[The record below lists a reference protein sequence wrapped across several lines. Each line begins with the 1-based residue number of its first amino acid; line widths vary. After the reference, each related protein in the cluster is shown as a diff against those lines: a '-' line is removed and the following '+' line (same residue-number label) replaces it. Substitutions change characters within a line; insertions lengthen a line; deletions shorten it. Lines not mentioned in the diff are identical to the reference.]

1 MELKNAM
8 TENSCYACRRP
19 KAQIQCEV
27 CSERFCKNCSQFLES
42 SIFSFMKDV
51 PESLK
56 HTHYCMSCFDSEVQP
71 ALENYRELIEQARS
85 VFIFFTTQKKAIPL
99 IKKSKE
105 KVVVEACDDRDE
117 TILRLAFQAAQ
128 QGYNAVIETE
138 VVAQKIRNEGY
149 QKSVWR
155 GVGVPAQV
163 NAERM
168 ERY

>member
-1 MELKNAM
+1 
-8 TENSCYACRRP
+8 
-19 KAQIQCEV
+19 
-27 CSERFCKNCSQFLES
+27 
-42 SIFSFMKDV
+42 
-51 PESLK
+51 
-56 HTHYCMSCFDSEVQP
+56 MSCFDSEVQP